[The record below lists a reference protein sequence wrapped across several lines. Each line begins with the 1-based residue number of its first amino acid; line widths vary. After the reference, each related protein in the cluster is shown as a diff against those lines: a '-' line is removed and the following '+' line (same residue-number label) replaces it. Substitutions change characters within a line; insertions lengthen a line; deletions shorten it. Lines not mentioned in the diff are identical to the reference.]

1 MSIFRSGSAAVIL
14 NRAVLLFCVFF
25 GNFLLEESGL
35 AHMQTACSGSN
46 SDRGLLWLLSLCR
59 RCQCPHI
66 FFVLGCDCCCREMF
80 KVQFDW
86 IEKSPSLACAG
97 HMKSL
102 ESLPHP
108 QSAAWLTKVE
118 EELGPR
124 RMPGTVQG
132 RTLHCQSGIALLTSL
147 KRKKGQECG
156 AFAERVN
163 NFRKGHTWFIWTTNV
178 VLGAIS
184 QL

>member
-1 MSIFRSGSAAVIL
+1 
-14 NRAVLLFCVFF
+14 
-25 GNFLLEESGL
+25 
-35 AHMQTACSGSN
+35 
-46 SDRGLLWLLSLCR
+46 
-59 RCQCPHI
+59 
-66 FFVLGCDCCCREMF
+66 MF

-86 IEKSPSLACAG
+86 TAKSPSLACAG

-132 RTLHCQSGIALLTSL
+132 RTLDCQSGIALLTSL

-156 AFAERVN
+156 AFAEREQFPKRPDLAHMDN
-163 NFRKGHTWFIWTTNV
+163 KRCLGRDITTLTLRAGRDLCEVLKIKSTLDFVTVKSNV
-178 VLGAIS
+178 RPKKARFGS
-184 QL
+184 QTTGLIGMQKNCESNMAELLADPCCTIVHWLRIPTVGPSWG